1 MVLIYEIEQTRRTNI
16 RIPKLDCSRLRNG
29 RREILHVGD
38 DVSFDCK
45 GTGLEPSDDIS
56 FATVDF
62 ILLIRSNN
70 DVDRL
75 L

>member
-1 MVLIYEIEQTRRTNI
+1 MKLNKPEELILEFPNSIA
-16 RIPKLDCSRLRNG
+16 RLRNG

-38 DVSFDCK
+38 DVSLDCK